1 VYPLLEGLTVARNQ
15 WYIAA
20 WSVEVTR
27 KPMERWLL
35 NEPVVFYRAEGGE
48 PVAVS
53 GRCPHR
59 GFPLGKS
66 RVIGEDVQCS
76 YHGLIFRPDGS
87 CTSQNAIPVACRI
100 KSYSI
105 VEKWKWIWIW
115 MGDTAKADHS
125 LIPYWSDGSLASTC

>member
-1 VYPLLEGLTVARNQ
+1 MSQ
-15 WYIAA
+15 SCSIAPKA
-20 WSVEVTR
+20 GSLSR
-27 KPMERWLL
+27 FLD
-35 NEPVVFYRAEGGE
+35 
-48 PVAVS
+48 AV
-53 GRCPHR
+53 RIED
-59 GFPLGKS
+59 FLWAKS

-125 LIPYWSDGSLASTC
+125 LIPHWSDGSLASTW